1 MRTRFRLALAS
12 KTYKLG
18 PVNGTVKVGHA
29 LTLTVKLPAAAVT
42 ALGNGGK
49 ESATFTVVET
59 AAGGGR
65 ATARIAALAAT
76 R

>member
-1 MRTRFRLALAS
+1 VSSA
-12 KTYKLG
+12 
-18 PVNGTVKVGHA
+18 VKVGHA

-59 AAGGGR
+59 GAGGGGR
-65 ATARIAALAAT
+65 ATARIAALAAS

>member
-1 MRTRFRLALAS
+1 M
-12 KTYKLG
+12 
-18 PVNGTVKVGHA
+18 GHA

-59 AAGGGR
+59 GAGGAAAPR
-65 ATARIAALAAT
+65 RIAALAGS